1 MTFNLS
7 TQFVLRHFAM
17 LRNCLVYLSSLLL
30 LASCATNVLHN
41 SADFKAASEADE
53 TQKKIDYSGIL
64 QEERAVQEKILS
76 HELKVIDNFA
86 SARRNHAL
94 LNLMVSKEKNLRD
107 NLETRIKDRQRE
119 LVGTNL
125 PKLTGGIT
133 IGQLLPPDI
142 VTCGLDLKEID
153 PLDKD
158 QKSAFIGPGPWAVA
172 LDKVLRGC
180 AYELLQ
186 ETERYNRNI
195 GSSAPA
201 CSQDEALQRF
211 DKLDET
217 KRKALIE
224 SFKKVN
230 PRKEKI
236 EEGAKAAYTFYRDIC
251 ISMRAKETAAWM
263 LIGGCKG
270 KECGPSAHNDA
281 GIIGIEGLLVENLKK
296 MHSAKKDLLKDE
308 KAANDANDIYIT
320 AQEAYKRAAEKHAE
334 KPSDATRN
342 ALKDA
347 AKKLVTPLED
357 LAKAGGDLGKSILA
371 KEQIT
376 RIDQILEA
384 MTTGKYDKGAIK
396 TTCAVGSGK
405 GDGGEANDG
414 DCKLAQAAVVVAQLP
429 TFIDR
434 VDHILT
440 LSEAPPLSGLLLEK
454 SRWLILQQQAD
465 KNVKRRQR
473 EIAILEENARIIVK
487 ELMLLHEANR
497 LLNELPSDAS
507 QMTSEELANP
517 KTNVHAKDTMLLALA
532 KYLRTFTGPKRQL
545 HANEYR
551 LLALQHEGAVDYSEA
566 SLNVW
571 KSTIEIPV
579 SALLAYHEGGL
590 KPKDIIELLKA
601 LGLVGIAVG
610 VF

>member
-1 MTFNLS
+1 MTFNLP
-7 TQFVLRHFAM
+7 TQLTLRHFAM
-17 LRNCLVYLSSLLL
+17 LRHCLYLSYLLL
-30 LASCATNVLHN
+30 FAGCATNVLHN
-41 SADFKAASEADE
+41 PADFKAASEAE
-53 TQKKIDYSGIL
+53 EIQKKINYLGIL

-76 HELKVIDNFA
+76 HELKVIDYFA
-86 SARRNHAL
+86 TARRNYAL
-94 LNLMVSKEKNLRD
+94 LNLMTSKEKNLRD
-107 NLETRIKDRQRE
+107 NLEARIKDRQKA
-119 LVGTNL
+119 LVGSNL
-125 PKLTGGIT
+125 PKLLNGIA

-142 VTCGLDLKEID
+142 VTCGVGLNEIE
-153 PLDKD
+153 PLDKN
-158 QKSAFIGPGPWAVA
+158 QKPAYTGPGPWAIA
-172 LDKVLRGC
+172 LDRILRGC
-180 AYELLQ
+180 SEELLR
-186 ETERYNRNI
+186 EAEAYNRNI
-195 GSSAPA
+195 GSSAPS
-201 CSQDEALQRF
+201 CPQDEALQEF
-211 DKLDET
+211 DKLDKAE
-217 KRKALIE
+217 RKALIE

-230 PRKEKI
+230 PTEEKI
-236 EEGAKAAYTFYRDIC
+236 EEGAKASYTFYRDIC
-251 ISMRAKETAAWM
+251 MSMRAQERASWM

-270 KECGPSAHNDA
+270 KECGPSAPNGA
-281 GIIGIEGLLVENLKK
+281 EIIGIEGLLVQNLKE
-296 MHSAKKDLLKDE
+296 MHSAKKNLLKDE
-308 KAANDANDIYIT
+308 KAANDAEKTYIA
-320 AQEAYKRAAEKHAE
+320 AQKAYKRAAEKHAE
-334 KPSDATRN
+334 EPSDATRK
-342 ALKDA
+342 ALTDA
-347 AKKLVTPLED
+347 ARNLVTPLKD

-384 MTTGKYDKGAIK
+384 MTTGKYDKDAIK

-405 GDGGEANDG
+405 GGGVEENDG
-414 DCKLAQAAVVVAQLP
+414 DCKLAQATVVVAQLP

-434 VDHILT
+434 FDYILT

-473 EIAILEENARIIVK
+473 EIEILEANARIIAE
-487 ELMLLHEANR
+487 ELALLYEANT

-507 QMTSEELANP
+507 QMTSEEFTNP
-517 KTNVHAKDTMLLALA
+517 KTNVHAKETMLLALA

-601 LGLVGIAVG
+601 LGLIGIAVG